1 MIAFYLSMPD
11 EGIIPSR
18 DLTMTETLIM
28 WGMVI
33 FAFFVMPRLLFY
45 FLKRGAHQPS
55 ATEPITQT
63 EATSSSI
70 DDDFADIA
78 EQMRRERDNA

>member
-11 EGIIPSR
+11 GGMIPSR

-45 FLKRGAHQPS
+45 FLKRSACQPS
-55 ATEPITQT
+55 KTTPVADT
-63 EATSSSI
+63 I
-70 DDDFADIA
+70 DNDFADIA
-78 EQMRRERDNA
+78 AEMKKEKQND